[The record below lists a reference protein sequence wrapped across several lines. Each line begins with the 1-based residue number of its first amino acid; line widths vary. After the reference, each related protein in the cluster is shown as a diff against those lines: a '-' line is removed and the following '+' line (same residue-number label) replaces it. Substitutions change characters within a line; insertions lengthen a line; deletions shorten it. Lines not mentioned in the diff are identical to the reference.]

1 MSNVND
7 ILSSIYTGRFVAERA
22 RADHLARALS
32 EVEDLVREM
41 RPTEPVTVEHGNT
54 ADLAD
59 LEAMR
64 DTLDGADWPPT
75 PLGLSEALKRADEA
89 DELDRRHAEALATI
103 SGLRS
108 EVKRL
113 GQTMEAE
120 HAEHERVKR
129 EQGRLWLEAQESIGQ
144 RQRDNEALRAR
155 IAALTPGPWRTV
167 AEEAPPRGE
176 WIVVVMADGC
186 AYTVQLSE
194 NQPIDWM
201 KLWRRLPAGLLDVPA
216 PTVAP

>member
-41 RPTEPVTVEHGNT
+41 RPTSEPVTIERGNT

-59 LEAMR
+59 AEDMRSLLMEQGQEPSAAGLAEFIRFARMGEDEKDEAKK
-64 DTLDGADWPPT
+64 
-75 PLGLSEALKRADEA
+75 EADEA
-89 DELDRRHAEALATI
+89 RKGLLYITGGNPTATI
-103 SGLRS
+103 AELVGSVGVELIERLA
-108 EVKRL
+108 EV
-113 GQTMEAE
+113 T
-120 HAEHERVKR
+120 
-129 EQGRLWLEAQESIGQ
+129 
-144 RQRDNEALRAR
+144 ALRAQ

-167 AEEAPPRGE
+167 AEEAPPTGE
-176 WIVVVMADGC
+176 GVVVIGDGNRAC
-186 AYTVQLSE
+186 SCILEPWQSL
-194 NQPIDWM
+194 DWV